1 MPVYSIGQ
9 RVRLLRTN
17 TGTPVASRFT
27 VVGRMPGA
35 DGASQRYRVKGDGE
49 SHERVVPEEDLESVI
64 W

>member
-1 MPVYSIGQ
+1 MPVYALGQ

-17 TGTPVASRFT
+17 PSNPAVSRYT
-27 VVGRMPGA
+27 IVGRMPGA